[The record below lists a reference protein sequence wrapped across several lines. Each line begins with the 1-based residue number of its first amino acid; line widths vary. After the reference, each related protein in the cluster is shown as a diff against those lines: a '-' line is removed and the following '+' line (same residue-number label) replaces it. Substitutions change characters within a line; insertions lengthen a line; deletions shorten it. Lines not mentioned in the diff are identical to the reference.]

1 MGHILSGSP
10 WGVCS
15 VFLSSPNLP
24 KISLQ
29 NSPEILFFC
38 SVFLAYGDKKLAL
51 FPSSPSTTQPMS
63 LHPIFLGAPPPPSL
77 SCFHVSCCRRHT
89 FASLVCP
96 RFR

>member
-63 LHPIFLGAPPPPSL
+63 PSHFPGSTFSSIL
-77 SCFHVSCCRRHT
+77 VLFPCLLLPSTHLCLFGVS
-89 FASLVCP
+89 
-96 RFR
+96 